1 MKIDFIKNPMFKKII
16 QTRSEDGVI
25 LTTKKWLEYASKNG
39 HLDKK
44 EADKN
49 MIKKKKRKIVN
60 KIKNPINILY

>member
-25 LTTKKWLEYASKNG
+25 LTTKKWLEYASNNG

-49 MIKKKKRKIVN
+49 MIK
-60 KIKNPINILY
+60 